1 MMNFEDAQ
9 DIIAAYLKNELSP
22 EERAQFEQQLATDED
37 WASELALYKAFH
49 HRDTALLSVSQTVKQ
64 LIATEKFEP
73 DLTYESPFLSPIN
86 LPKKRLRLWY
96 FLLPILGISM
106 AIGGLIYVNS
116 KKLPDEV
123 KVILERPFGNI
134 MGFGKD
140 TSSSFVKAMRAY
152 DSADY
157 NQASND
163 LDEYLTTRLK
173 SDDRADALL
182 YLGETHRMRHNFV
195 EAQKQFEKVFESD
208 PSNANAIAI
217 AQSAAHY
224 LLGLTWLQQGEIE
237 KAQEELRKVADDYE
251 AKTILDALEKK

>member
-73 DLTYESPFLSPIN
+73 DLTYESPFLSPTN

-116 KKLPDEV
+116 KKIPAEV
-123 KVILERPFGNI
+123 KVILEQPFGNI

-140 TSSSFVKAMRAY
+140 TSSSFFEAMSAY
-152 DSADY
+152 SAKDY
-157 NQASND
+157 DAASKGLN
-163 LDEYLTTRLK
+163 EYLKTRLK

-195 EAQKQFEKVFESD
+195 EAQKQFKKVFESD
-208 PSNANAIAI
+208 RSNTV

>member
-96 FLLPILGISM
+96 FLLPVLGISM

-116 KKLPDEV
+116 KKIPAEV

-140 TSSSFVKAMRAY
+140 TSRFVKAMRAY

-157 NQASND
+157 NLASKD